1 MRSPRLWV
9 WVVPLLLYAVFWI
22 WYTPLSGPMT
32 EREINIIVSA
42 MEEGG
47 ADPETIERIQSFFED
62 DDGGSFVMVNIID
75 RNEAPATLPATG
87 PGASADDLMAH
98 YMEYMWPALF
108 SRASHP
114 VFFGSAFGL
123 SMDVVGIEGA
133 EQWETA
139 AMMRYRSRRD
149 MWEIGLHPSF
159 ADRHDYKVAA
169 LDKTIAFPVTPQLM
183 LSDLRLILLL
193 MILTVLGLID
203 ALVFR
208 RGSLPQKSYAL
219 PS

>member
-1 MRSPRLWV
+1 MHSPRLWL
-9 WVVPLLLYAVFWI
+9 WSVPLLLYAVFWI

-32 EREINIIVSA
+32 EREINTIVSA

-47 ADPETIERIQSFFED
+47 ADPETIERIQAFFED

-75 RNEAPATLPATG
+75 QNENPPVLPATG
-87 PGASADDLMAH
+87 PDANSDDLMAH
-98 YMEYMWPALF
+98 YMEYMWPSLF

-114 VFFGSAFGL
+114 VFFGSAFGM

-133 EQWETA
+133 EHWETA

-149 MWEIGLHPSF
+149 MWEIGSHPSF

-169 LDKTIAFPVTPQLM
+169 LDKTIAFPVTPQMM
-183 LSDLRLILLL
+183 LSDLRFILLL
-193 MILTVLGLID
+193 MILAVLGLVD

-208 RGSLPQKSYAL
+208 RGGSSREPIAQ